1 MTNFTTIIGYLPG
14 LIGRVTELHAKYY
27 AENWNFGPFFEGKVA
42 IELSGLVTNYNNS
55 RDRIWSLVIDGL
67 IEGSITIDGSSEKEN
82 TAHLRWFIISEKLRG
97 TGAGN
102 FLMEQAL
109 SFCRDAEFDR
119 VYLWTFQGL
128 SSARHIYEK
137 FGFLMTEERPGD
149 HWGTFVREQ
158 RFDLVL
164 K

>member
-1 MTNFTTIIGYLPG
+1 MTNYTTIIGYLPG
-14 LIGRVTELHAKYY
+14 LIGRVSELHAKYY
-27 AENWNFGPFFEGKVA
+27 AENWKFGSFFEGKVA
-42 IELSGLVTNYNNS
+42 IELSEFVTNYNNS
-55 RDRIWSLVIDGL
+55 RDRIWSLVFDGL

-82 TAHLRWFIISEKLRG
+82 IAHLRWFIISEKLRG

-109 SFCRDAEFDR
+109 SFCRDAEFDSI
-119 VYLWTFQGL
+119 YLWTFQGL

-137 FGFLMTEERPGD
+137 FGFKITEERYGN
-149 HWGTFVREQ
+149 HWGTSVTEQ

-164 K
+164 